1 MRTTKPILLLPVVL
15 ALLAA
20 CGQNAENSAPA
31 AYAPAAAAAEYGEAA
46 ANQETAVRADS
57 MVLAQKAEGRQLVVE
72 ADIAFKTENT
82 RQTVAEV
89 EKLTLQ
95 YGGFI
100 EKSGIFASVSDEQT
114 YPQQDGV
121 LLVIR
126 RYGQT
131 GDMTVRLPK
140 DKTAD
145 FLRDMQK
152 HIVFLQEQ
160 NFSAADVAL
169 DLRRA
174 ALEAAR
180 QRELA
185 ERLQNTADSSEKS
198 DKSGTSDV
206 QVRQS
211 DARAQQEY
219 AELQRA
225 YWQDKVDF
233 ATVRLRFEQPEAVFR
248 YTRPDSD
255 AEARQYAPGFWQS
268 VGVMLKQGWV
278 GFLRSIL
285 FLFALWPLAL
295 LAVISLF
302 SWRKIKRMKK
312 KTK

>member
-185 ERLQNTADSSEKS
+185 ERLQNTADSAEKS
-198 DKSGTSDV
+198 DKSGTADV

-278 GFLRSIL
+278 GFLRGIL

-295 LAVISLF
+295 LAVMSLF

>member
-20 CGQNAENSAPA
+20 CGQNAENSAPT

-131 GDMTVRLPK
+131 SDMTVRLPK

-255 AEARQYAPGFWQS
+255 AEARQYAPSFWQS

-278 GFLRSIL
+278 GFLRGIL

>member
-1 MRTTKPILLLPVVL
+1 MRTTKPILLLPVTLV
-15 ALLAA
+15 LLAA
-20 CGQNAENSAPA
+20 CGQHAEESAPA
-31 AYAPAAAAAEYGEAA
+31 AAMEYSEAA
-46 ANQETAVRADS
+46 PEREQENAVRADN

-72 ADIAFKTENT
+72 ADIEFKTENT

-95 YGGFI
+95 YDGFI
-100 EKSGIFASVSDEQT
+100 EKSGISASVSDEQT
-114 YPQQDGV
+114 YPQQDGQ

-185 ERLQNTADSSEKS
+185 ERLQNTADSAEKS
-198 DKSGTSDV
+198 DKSGTADV

-225 YWQDKVDF
+225 YWQDRVDF

-268 VGVMLKQGWV
+268 VGVMLKQGWA
-278 GFLRSIL
+278 GFLRGVL
-285 FLFALWPLAL
+285 FLFGLWPLVL
-295 LAVISLF
+295 LAAASLF
-302 SWRKIKRMKK
+302 GWRKIKRMKK

>member
-89 EKLTLQ
+89 EELTLQ

-126 RYGQT
+126 RYEQT

-278 GFLRSIL
+278 GFLRGIL

>member
-100 EKSGIFASVSDEQT
+100 EKSGIFASVSDEQPS
-114 YPQQDGV
+114 PQQDGV

-233 ATVRLRFEQPEAVFR
+233 GTVRLRFEQPEAVFR

-278 GFLRSIL
+278 GFLRGIL

>member
-89 EKLTLQ
+89 EELTLQ

-174 ALEAAR
+174 ALEAER

-211 DARAQQEY
+211 DARAQREY

-278 GFLRSIL
+278 GFLRGIL

>member
-89 EKLTLQ
+89 EELTLQ

-211 DARAQQEY
+211 DARAQREY

-278 GFLRSIL
+278 GFLRGIL

>member
-1 MRTTKPILLLPVVL
+1 MRTTKPILLLPVAL

-100 EKSGIFASVSDEQT
+100 EKSGISASVSDEQT
-114 YPQQDGV
+114 YPQQDGQ

-131 GDMTVRLPK
+131 GDM
-140 DKTAD
+140 
-145 FLRDMQK
+145 
-152 HIVFLQEQ
+152 
-160 NFSAADVAL
+160 
-169 DLRRA
+169 
-174 ALEAAR
+174 
-180 QRELA
+180 
-185 ERLQNTADSSEKS
+185 
-198 DKSGTSDV
+198 
-206 QVRQS
+206 
-211 DARAQQEY
+211 
-219 AELQRA
+219 
-225 YWQDKVDF
+225 
-233 ATVRLRFEQPEAVFR
+233 TVRLRFEQPEAVFR

-255 AEARQYAPGFWQS
+255 AEARQYAPSFWQS
-268 VGVMLKQGWV
+268 AGVMLKQGWAGCV
-278 GFLRSIL
+278 RLML
-285 FLFALWPLAL
+285 FAVALWPLWL
-295 LAVISLF
+295 LAAAGSAI
-302 SWRKIKRMKK
+302 WRALRKRGRR
-312 KTK
+312 KT

>member
-219 AELQRA
+219 AELQQA
-225 YWQDKVDF
+225 YWQDRVDF

-255 AEARQYAPGFWQS
+255 AEARQYSPGFWQS

-278 GFLRSIL
+278 GFLRGIL